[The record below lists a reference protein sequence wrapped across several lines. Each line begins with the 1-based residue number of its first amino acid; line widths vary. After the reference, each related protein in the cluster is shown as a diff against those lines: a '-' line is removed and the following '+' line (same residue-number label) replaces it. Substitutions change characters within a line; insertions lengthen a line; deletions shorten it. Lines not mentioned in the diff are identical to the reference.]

1 MMTFQFTEDQLSIQ
15 EMVRDYAEKEIR
27 SRADEIDK
35 TARFP
40 KESMD
45 GLRELGVL
53 QLTIPEEYGGTGL
66 DDELTK
72 ALAVMEVAKCCAST
86 AEILD
91 VHYLS
96 TDIIMRKG
104 TLEQKALYL
113 PQAAEGRLG
122 GFALTEPG
130 AGSDASGLK
139 TKAEKDGDHYILNG
153 TKCFISNLGPE
164 EGNHFV
170 VVAVTEPGVGTKGT
184 TAFLVDRSMPGVS
197 CGKTED
203 KMGIRGAA
211 VSELV
216 LEDVR
221 VPASAVLGRLGEGF
235 KIAMMGLDGGRIGIA
250 SQACGVAFGAI
261 AEAVKYSGE
270 RVQFGKPI
278 NANQGLQWY
287 LADMATRA
295 EAAWLL
301 TLKAAALRQQGQP
314 CTTAAAMAKWYASE
328 AACYCCDLALQ
339 IHGGYGYMKDY
350 PIERMY
356 RDARILRIYEG
367 TSEVQK
373 MVIARAVMKG

>member
-1 MMTFQFTEDQLSIQ
+1 MFQFTEEQLSVQ
-15 EMVRDYAEKEIR
+15 ELVREYAQGPIKAL
-27 SRADEIDK
+27 ADEIDK
-35 TARFP
+35 TGRFP
-40 KESMD
+40 KENIE
-45 GLRELGVL
+45 GLRELGIL
-53 QLTIPEEYGGTGL
+53 QLSIPEEYGGTGM
-66 DDELTK
+66 DDEIAK
-72 ALAVMEVAKCCAST
+72 ALAVSEVAKVCAST

-91 VHYLS
+91 VQYLAN
-96 TDIIMRKG
+96 DIILRKG
-104 TLEQKALYL
+104 SQEQKALYL
-113 PQAAEGRLG
+113 PQAAEGKLG

-130 AGSDASGLK
+130 AGSDAGGLK
-139 TKAEKDGDHYILNG
+139 TKAVKDGEHYILNG
-153 TKCFISNLGPE
+153 TKCFISNLGPD

-170 VVAVTEPGVGTKGT
+170 VIAVTEPGIGTRGT

-197 CGKTED
+197 CGKTEE

-216 LEDVR
+216 LEEVR
-221 VPASAVLGRLGEGF
+221 VPESAVMGKLGEGF

-261 AEAVKYSGE
+261 EEAVKYSGE

-301 TLKAAALRQQGQP
+301 TLKAAALREAGQP
-314 CTTAAAMAKWYASE
+314 CTTAAAMAKYYAAE

-350 PIERMY
+350 AIERMY

-367 TSEVQK
+367 TSEIQK
-373 MVIARAVMKG
+373 MVIARSMIG

>member
-1 MMTFQFTEDQLSIQ
+1 MTFQFTEDQLSIQ

-35 TARFP
+35 TGRFP
-40 KESMD
+40 KENMD

-53 QLTIPEEYGGTGL
+53 QLTIPEEYGGTGV
-66 DDELTK
+66 DDEITK

-104 TLEQKALYL
+104 TFEQKALYL
-113 PQAAEGRLG
+113 PQAAEGKLG

-130 AGSDASGLK
+130 AGSDAGGLK
-139 TKAEKDGDHYILNG
+139 TKAERDGDGYILNG

-170 VVAVTEPGVGTKGT
+170 VVAVTEPGIGTKGT

-221 VPASAVLGRLGEGF
+221 VPSSAILGKLGEGF

-287 LADMATRA
+287 LADMAVRA

-301 TLKAAALRQQGQP
+301 TLKAAALRQQGLP

-373 MVIARAVMKG
+373 MVVARAVMKG